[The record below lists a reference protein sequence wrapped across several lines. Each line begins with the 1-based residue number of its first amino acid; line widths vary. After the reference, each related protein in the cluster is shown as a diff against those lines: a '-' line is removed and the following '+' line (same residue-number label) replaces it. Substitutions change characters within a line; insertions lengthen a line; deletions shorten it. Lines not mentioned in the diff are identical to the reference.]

1 MSWIEEHPNQSY
13 TTASETF
20 TMKDLKQ
27 TIQIAREQMEW
38 AEFDIP
44 KDRFVEYEPKDREW
58 LEYFGFIKKRPRF
71 DSLFLHPDTMKALTD
86 RMNKKIEADVLFG
99 IPLYS
104 SNHVPVGVCVGVEYN
119 KGLVTGRFH
128 CGSFD

>member
-1 MSWIEEHPNQSY
+1 MTWIEEHPNQSY
-13 TTASETF
+13 ATASETF

-38 AEFDIP
+38 AEFDVP

-71 DSLFLHPDTMKALTD
+71 DSLVLHPETMKALAD
-86 RMNKKIEADVLFG
+86 RMNKKLEDNLLFG
-99 IPLYS
+99 MPLYS
-104 SNHVPVGVCVGVEYN
+104 SNHVPVGVCLGVDYR
-119 KGLVTGRFH
+119 KSALVGRFT